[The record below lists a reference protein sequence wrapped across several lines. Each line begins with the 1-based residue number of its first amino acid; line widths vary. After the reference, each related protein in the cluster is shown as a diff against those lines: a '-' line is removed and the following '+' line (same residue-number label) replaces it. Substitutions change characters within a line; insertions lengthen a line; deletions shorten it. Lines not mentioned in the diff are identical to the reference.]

1 MRTEVTYVSD
11 QAADYVSEMRKCK
24 TLSELRAVL
33 EDYAPLFPD
42 ALAACPK
49 DEAEFAE
56 FVKGREE
63 ERRGVFAGE
72 TWADR
77 FIAILMPMDA
87 LECSIIADR
96 MHVPWGLVYLRRKE
110 SQP

>member
-1 MRTEVTYVSD
+1 MRKEVTYVSD
-11 QAADYVSEMRKCK
+11 QSADYVSEMQKCE
-24 TLSELRAVL
+24 TLEELRAVL

-49 DEAEFAE
+49 DETEFAE
-56 FVKGREE
+56 FVKGRNK

-72 TWADR
+72 EWSNR
-77 FIAILMPMDA
+77 FIPILIPMEA

-96 MHVPWGLVYLRRKE
+96 LHVPWGLVYLRKKE
-110 SQP
+110 SQR